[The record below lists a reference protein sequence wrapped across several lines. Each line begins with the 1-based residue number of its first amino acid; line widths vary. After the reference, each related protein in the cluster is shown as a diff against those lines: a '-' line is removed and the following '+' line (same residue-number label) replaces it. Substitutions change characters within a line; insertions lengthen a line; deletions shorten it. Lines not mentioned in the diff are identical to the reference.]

1 MNRLFLVGNIT
12 SDIHFDVLGGRPF
25 LRLILMSSRPRVLQG
40 LRIVLWD
47 ERAKEFY
54 PCLRKGSEIGV
65 LGYLTTRQYK
75 GKIIIEV
82 EAAHLILLRNIN
94 WEAGGVN
101 ISKQSLSSVANSYF
115 AVGAVGEDIQFD
127 WRQRSSNSNCKDI
140 KSERYAF
147 LRLLISSGNYLNHL
161 RVVTYGSL
169 AEVAYPYLQPGS
181 IIAVD
186 GHLQTKDEMN
196 GQKVVEVTAE
206 HMAFLQNIN
215 WAAGT
220 AYQKRL
226 MEIEEI

>member
-25 LRLILMSSRPRVLQG
+25 LRLILMSSRPRVIQG

-54 PCLRKGSEIGV
+54 PCLKKGSEIGV
-65 LGYLTTRQYK
+65 LGYLTTRQFK

-94 WEAGGVN
+94 WEDGGVN
-101 ISKQSLSSVANSYF
+101 LCNQLLPPLANSYF
-115 AVGAVGEDIQFD
+115 AVGAVGEDIYFD
-127 WRQRSSNSNCKDI
+127 WRPRTSSSNVENMKSN
-140 KSERYAF
+140 RYAF
-147 LRLLISSGNYLNHL
+147 LRLLISNGNYIDHL

-169 AEVAYPYLQPGS
+169 AELAYPYLQPGS

-186 GHLQTKDEMN
+186 GHLQTKDEMK
-196 GQKVVEVTAE
+196 GQKAVEVTAE

-226 MEIEEI
+226 MEIEDI